1 MRWSGSH
8 LVGSV
13 WCGPCW
19 RGGQRRKAYILFAQR
34 YNFHMAL
41 PTWGHYLNWWMKFQ
55 GWSHPGYLN
64 DTSELDW
71 FTQIKPM
78 VSIELKSCFCL
89 SLLPLFFSLSLRHLC
104 LLFCWWHLHLI
115 IIINIIISCTFLLY
129 IFGISFSFSL
139 CLNVPRR
146 LVGYCLCTSAIEPA
160 VIKGC
165 VLSLCVC
172 SLLGR
177 DDEVPTSI
185 LLSSL
190 VVHLQWLHVETVRW
204 QTARHTGA
212 CVQKL
217 KLIWFLT
224 PLSINV

>member
-89 SLLPLFFSLSLRHLC
+89 SLPSLFFSLSLRHLC

-146 LVGYCLCTSAIEPA
+146 PVGYCLCTSAIEPA
-160 VIKGC
+160 VMKGC
-165 VLSLCVC
+165 VCFHCVFV
-172 SLLGR
+172 LHWGEMMR
-177 DDEVPTSI
+177 YWQA
-185 LLSSL
+185 SSSPAL
-190 VVHLQWLHVETVRW
+190 
-204 QTARHTGA
+204 
-212 CVQKL
+212 
-217 KLIWFLT
+217 
-224 PLSINV
+224 